1 MWTHAS
7 APCVCAHLQVDIEG
21 AEHDLIKV
29 MQQRGVL
36 SLIDRFAFECHG
48 GHAPTNNC
56 SATVETLKAHA
67 RTHQSL
73 SSAVGKSAG
82 RLASTAELS
91 ALSLGAGEWLRPI
104 CEAHG
109 CKASKNASS
118 GAVRGSDARADF
130 WMKRLSEWKAGV
142 GKSARCAAFNLT
154 VEGRRVR
161 LRTTEGATRPK

>member
-1 MWTHAS
+1 MA
-7 APCVCAHLQVDIEG
+7 AG
-21 AEHDLIKV
+21 
-29 MQQRGVL
+29 
-36 SLIDRFAFECHG
+36 SLE
-48 GHAPTNNC
+48 
-56 SATVETLKAHA
+56 
-67 RTHQSL
+67 
-73 SSAVGKSAG
+73 
-82 RLASTAELS
+82 S
-91 ALSLGAGEWLRPI
+91 ALAEADTIPYELDLCNVDFAYGPSPPLVLNDVTLTLGAGEWLRPI